1 MELDDYLLQHSD
13 AEPDYL
19 ARINRKTHLQTIN
32 PRMLSGHLQGRALSM
47 LSRMIAPK
55 RILEIGAFTGY
66 SALCLAE
73 GLAEDGVLHTIEADD
88 ELEDMI
94 LENIAEAGMQDKIV
108 VHIGDALE
116 LLDTL
121 TESFDLVFID
131 ADKREYEAYYEKV
144 LPLLKKGGFILAD
157 NTLWDGKVLLKAEKQ
172 DEQTRSIQDF
182 NQKIANDQRISK
194 VILPLRDGLTLMQKK

>member
-1 MELDDYLLQHSD
+1 MDLDDYLLQHSD

-73 GLAEDGVLHTIEADD
+73 GLAEGGVLHTIESDD

-94 LENIAEAGMQDKIV
+94 RENIAEAGMQDKIV

-121 TESFDLVFID
+121 TETFDLVFID

-144 LPLLKKGGFILAD
+144 LPLLNKGGFILAD

>member
-1 MELDDYLLQHSD
+1 MDLDDYLLQHSD
-13 AEPDYL
+13 AEPEYL

-55 RILEIGAFTGY
+55 RILEIGTFTGY

-73 GLAEDGVLHTIEADD
+73 GLAEGGVLHTIEADD

-108 VHIGDALE
+108 LHIGDALD
-116 LLDTL
+116 LLDSL

-144 LPLLKKGGFILAD
+144 LPLLNTGGFILAD

-182 NQKIANDQRISK
+182 NHKIANDYRISK

>member
-47 LSRMIAPK
+47 LSRMIRPE

-73 GLAEDGVLHTIEADD
+73 GLAEGGVLHTIEADD

-94 LENIAEAGMQDKIV
+94 RENIAEAGMQDKIV
-108 VHIGDALE
+108 LHIGDALE
-116 LLDTL
+116 ILDRL
-121 TESFDLVFID
+121 TDCFDLVFID

-144 LPLLKKGGFILAD
+144 LPMLNKGGFILAD
-157 NTLWDGKVLLKAEKQ
+157 NTLWDGKILLKAEKQ

>member
-47 LSRMIAPK
+47 LSRMIRPE

-73 GLAEDGVLHTIEADD
+73 GLAEGGVLHTIEADD

-94 LENIAEAGMQDKIV
+94 RENIAEAGMQDKIV
-108 VHIGDALE
+108 LHIGDALE
-116 LLDTL
+116 LIDTL
-121 TESFDLVFID
+121 TGTFDLVFID

-144 LPLLKKGGFILAD
+144 LPMLNKGGFILAD

>member
-1 MELDDYLLQHSD
+1 MDLDDYLLQHSD
-13 AEPDYL
+13 AEPEYL

-32 PRMLSGHLQGRALSM
+32 PRMLSGHLQGRVLSM

-73 GLAEDGVLHTIEADD
+73 GLAEGGVLHTIESDD

-94 LENIAEAGMQDKIV
+94 LENIAEAGMQDKII

-131 ADKREYEAYYEKV
+131 ADKREYEVYYEKV
-144 LPLLKKGGFILAD
+144 LPLLHKGGFILAD

>member
-47 LSRMIAPK
+47 LSRMIRPE

-73 GLAEDGVLHTIEADD
+73 GLAEGGVLHTIEADD

-94 LENIAEAGMQDKIV
+94 RENIAEAGMQDKIV
-108 VHIGDALE
+108 LHIGDALE
-116 LLDTL
+116 LIDTL
-121 TESFDLVFID
+121 TGNFDLVFID

-144 LPLLKKGGFILAD
+144 LPLLNKGGFILAD